1 MTNAPTESEF
11 DKELDHI
18 MGWCSGIAHSPCW
31 YDENII
37 GKNLTGYDE
46 DMLAKEAIKRAVDK
60 HVIGD
65 PINVHSRSNL
75 YASKPGTEG
84 LEQKWYDLGTNGRVE
99 EQRKALYGGDK
110 K

>member
-1 MTNAPTESEF
+1 MSNTPTESEF
-11 DKELDHI
+11 DKEMKLMI
-18 MGWCSGIAHSPCW
+18 
-31 YDENII
+31 DEI
-37 GKNLTGYDE
+37 GHAGANGDNR
-46 DMLAKEAIKRAVDK
+46 KETQTIYLKAIKQAVDK